1 MNHIRILRTNI
12 LGKYVQ
18 ITPEGEL
25 KRLGDPLIGYA
36 TMMFI
41 RQFISTSLP
50 KVYGQ
55 AITIAVRY
63 SSFRKQ
69 FKNKLGKQNTI
80 LNYQTQID
88 KLLPRIAEYF
98 AVAMGGNFI
107 RNLCLENSARV
118 EKRDLSLIGE
128 THACLCLGKALYT

>member
-1 MNHIRILRTNI
+1 MGFQAKENGFLIMNRIRIPRTNI
-12 LGKYVQ
+12 LGKYVE
-18 ITPEGEL
+18 ITPTGEL

-63 SSFRKQ
+63 SAFRKQ
-69 FKNKLGKQNTI
+69 FKNKLGQ
-80 LNYQTQID
+80 
-88 KLLPRIAEYF
+88 
-98 AVAMGGNFI
+98 
-107 RNLCLENSARV
+107 
-118 EKRDLSLIGE
+118 
-128 THACLCLGKALYT
+128 